1 MTVRLLLRLLFP
13 LLGLLVALI
22 GLAFVVET
30 VTAWVAPTSSPLVL
44 PWPTWRDGLA
54 SVTWQ
59 SGGARVVAVL
69 VGVVGLVML
78 LVGFTARRR
87 DVYLTDPVPEVTVTT
102 SPRSLA
108 RAVGH
113 EVRSHDEVV
122 SASVVASSRKIV
134 VKAATLDAPEGVR
147 TSVRGRVDELLT
159 RLPLA
164 TRPKVSVSVSV
175 NRGVK

>member
-1 MTVRLLLRLLFP
+1 MRLLLRLLFP

-22 GLAFVVET
+22 GLAIAVET
-30 VTAWVAPTSSPLVL
+30 VTLWVAPTSSPLVV
-44 PWPTWRDGLA
+44 PWTSWRDGLT

-59 SGGARVVAVL
+59 SGGVTAAAVL
-69 VGVVGLVML
+69 VGIVGLFV
-78 LVGFTARRR
+78 LVIGMSGRRR
-87 DVYLTDPVPEVTVTT
+87 DVYLAEPVPEVTVTT

-113 EVRSHDEVV
+113 EVRSHDDVV
-122 SASVVASSRKIV
+122 SASVVASTKKIV
-134 VKAATLDAPEGVR
+134 VKAATLEAPDGVR
-147 TSVRGRVDELLT
+147 ASVRGRVDELLT

-175 NRGVK
+175 TRGVK